1 MKHRMVTAMLS
12 MVGLFVAI
20 YLSLWK
26 IGLMGPMVCGT
37 GSCEVV
43 QTSEY
48 AYLLGLPVAFY
59 GVGGY
64 LALVA
69 VSLVGLQPRVASER
83 GPTIALVILAG
94 LGTAFAIYL
103 TYLEAFVLQA
113 WCRWC
118 IVSALLITSVLG
130 AALVGLKEQL
140 RNTSR

>member
-12 MVGLFVAI
+12 MVGLFVAL

-48 AYLLGLPVAFY
+48 AYLFGLPVAFY

-69 VSLVGLQPRVASER
+69 VSLVGLQPRFASER

-140 RNTSR
+140 PSTSR